1 MPHAFRRLMRRL
13 GIQNASHRTLR
24 HTGASAMLAAGISV
38 RVVQEIGGWTSLRM
52 LERYTHPTDAEKL
65 RAVETA
71 SRLTRVGTKTGTAAP
86 RCGRLRRREP
96 HKLLTDSKLECRP
109 QGEFYPLPCVD
120 RSSRRWPS
128 RHVHRVLTRVLS
140 ASYGCLAHINQFCA
154 EGGRN
159 QPHVSTRHTHSLHLR
174 FSRGLEQL
182 RPPTARLPLRMDTLT
197 AWP

>member
-1 MPHAFRRLMRRL
+1 MTHAFRRLMRRL
-13 GIQNASHRTLR
+13 GIKNASHRTLR

-109 QGEFYPLPCVD
+109 QGEFYPLPCVG
-120 RSSRRWPS
+120 RW
-128 RHVHRVLTRVLS
+128 
-140 ASYGCLAHINQFCA
+140 C
-154 EGGRN
+154 
-159 QPHVSTRHTHSLHLR
+159 
-174 FSRGLEQL
+174 RGSP
-182 RPPTARLPLRMDTLT
+182 RPDA
-197 AWP
+197 